1 MANNFDLLGK
11 VGLGSTEMITI
22 LICLHM
28 RAGLRQTKPVGV
40 RVNLLPLVRKGVAL
54 EERDWLRVIW
64 LDLDRMSRSPLVLP
78 GILRLLLHLGW
89 ALQERV
95 WFVCRGKAVRFLPWV
110 CLFQIKRLVV
120 LHN

>member
-1 MANNFDLLGK
+1 MANNLNLLVK

-22 LICLHM
+22 LICLHR
-28 RAGLRQTKPVGV
+28 RAVGV
-40 RVNLLPLVRKGVAL
+40 RVNPLPLVRKGVAL
-54 EERDWLRVIW
+54 EEGDRLRVIR
-64 LDLDRMSRSPLVLP
+64 LHLDRMSRSPLVLP

-95 WFVCRGKAVRFLPWV
+95 WFVCCGKPVRLLHRV
-110 CLFQIKRLVV
+110 RLFQIKRLVV